1 VLICNSHISYVLYI
15 TPLIYRIVLFYIG
28 RHEGWVTIS
37 RSHSRDNFILRAIKN
52 PALTT
57 NASIRVESPITARDA
72 LLGHYCIPDVLTL
85 LLCKW
90 LCPHYTLEKQRCV
103 LKPRWDVRGIPE
115 GSFLLGGRVVEGC
128 AAICNTESV
137 YRHMCHRRRPKRFS
151 NGFITS
157 CWIAIKDKVSPAKVA
172 RRV

>member
-1 VLICNSHISYVLYI
+1 MLICNSHISYVLYI

-115 GSFLLGGRVVEGC
+115 GSFLLGG
-128 AAICNTESV
+128 
-137 YRHMCHRRRPKRFS
+137 HHRRPKRFS